1 MRILVVSQYFWPENF
16 RVNDLVQE
24 WVKRGHEV
32 TVLTGKPNYPA
43 GKVFP
48 AFNEAPEKFSF
59 FQGARVV
66 RAPMLARAQG
76 SLRLIL
82 NYMSYVMGA
91 SIVGP
96 WRLRDEQFDA
106 VFVFEPSPVTV
117 GLPAILMGWIKR
129 APVVFWVL
137 DLWPETLAAVGVVR
151 SRRLLGLIGRLVSFI
166 YNRCT
171 LVLGQSQGFQASI
184 AKYCEDRHKIRYFP
198 SWSEQLFAD
207 ADAPPAPEVPT
218 QPGVFSVLF
227 AGNLG
232 EAQDLPAMLDA
243 ATRLKDN
250 TGVRWLIVGDGR
262 KSGWLQ
268 DEVHRRGLEQRV
280 LLLGR
285 HPVERMPTFYAHA
298 DALLVSLKKDPVFSL
313 TIPGKVQSYLQSGI
327 PLLGMLDGEGARVIT
342 SANAGLVCEAG
353 DAVGLASAV
362 LTLATMAPETRR
374 AMGQNGRDY
383 SQREFDRTMLMDRL
397 EELLFEAVHL
407 KSGRT

>member
-1 MRILVVSQYFWPENF
+1 M
-16 RVNDLVQE
+16 
-24 WVKRGHEV
+24 KRGHEV
-32 TVLTGKPNYPA
+32 TVLTGKPNYPV

-48 AFNEAPEKFSF
+48 AFCQDPEKFSLYH
-59 FQGARVV
+59 GARVV
-66 RAPMLARAQG
+66 RAPMMARAQG
-76 SLRLIL
+76 SLRLML
-82 NYMSYVMGA
+82 NYLSYVIGA
-91 SIVGP
+91 CMVGP
-96 WRLRDEQFDA
+96 WRLRSEPFDA
-106 VFVFEPSPVTV
+106 IFVFEPSPVTV
-117 GLPAILMGWIKR
+117 GLPAALMGWIKR

-137 DLWPETLAAVGVVR
+137 DLWPETLSAVGVVR

-184 AKYCEDRHKIRYFP
+184 SRYCEDPNKIRYFP
-198 SWSEQLFAD
+198 SWSEHVFAD
-207 ADAPPAPEVPT
+207 VEVSPAPEVPA

-232 EAQDLPAMLDA
+232 EAQDLPAVLDA

-250 TGVRWLIVGDGR
+250 TGIRWLIVGDGR

-268 DEVHRRGLEQRV
+268 DEVRRRGLEQCV

-285 HPVERMPTFYAHA
+285 HPVERMPAFYAHA

-342 SANAGLVCEAG
+342 SANAGLVCEAA
-353 DAVGLASAV
+353 DSNGLASAV
-362 LTLATMAPETRR
+362 LTLAAMAPDRRR
-374 AMGQNGRDY
+374 AMGQNGREY

-397 EELLFEAVHL
+397 EKLLLEAVQM
-407 KSGRT
+407 KSGRTS